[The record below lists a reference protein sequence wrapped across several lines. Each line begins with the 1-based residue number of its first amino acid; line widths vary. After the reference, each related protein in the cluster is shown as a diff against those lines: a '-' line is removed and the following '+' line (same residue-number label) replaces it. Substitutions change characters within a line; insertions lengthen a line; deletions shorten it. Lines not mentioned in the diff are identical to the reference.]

1 MTGIELPA
9 PTPKRLRLRLPAS
22 RGGLAWLAVLLIIGT
37 FLAVQVGRQV
47 YSNWSITE
55 EAQTVR
61 AELAAIQ
68 AQNERLAAE
77 LAYLNSDAF
86 IGAEARE
93 LRTLGASGE
102 RVLIIP
108 PGAEAPIPTELLPPV
123 PAPKPLLEQ
132 WLDLFFGV

>member
-1 MTGIELPA
+1 MTGIQLPA
-9 PTPKRLRLRLPAS
+9 PAPKRLRLRLPAS

-47 YSNWSITE
+47 YSNWSITQ
-55 EAQTVR
+55 EAEAFG

-68 AQNERLAAE
+68 AQNERLSAE

-93 LRTLGASGE
+93 LRTLGASDE

-108 PGAEAPIPTELLPPV
+108 PGAGSPDPRRAPAAGTGAE
-123 PAPKPLLEQ
+123 PLLEQ
-132 WLDLFFGV
+132 WLDLFFGP